1 MKINFKKLK
10 KDMDEDGCFEHWDTD
25 EKICI
30 IRSGGDGETAYRVFV
45 ESIQDEETGE
55 YDVYGEFGS
64 SINEIE
70 ETIECFLDNGGDI
83 LSFLIDGYLNI
94 EKSILEKK

>member
-45 ESIQDEETGE
+45 ESVQDEETGE
-55 YDVYGEFGS
+55 YDVYGEFASEPEDGD
-64 SINEIE
+64 EIE
-70 ETIECFLDNGGDI
+70 SVVECFLENGGDI
-83 LSFLIDGYLNI
+83 MSFEPDGYLNA
-94 EKSILEKK
+94 